1 MRPRWRAKFSGA
13 ADLLD
18 GIVGLI
24 ELVAKTIALGVAFVF
39 WGVIGFFI
47 WARLVVISFV
57 LFTAQVMLSP
67 FSGDKNNTAARR
79 FRAAIRLWPEGFGMI
94 INTIRGVERPGDDD
108 TRMSALD
115 ENDAPRARGFWS
127 SVVSFL
133 WQTMLAVVFWAPL
146 VLFAHFSGLIDVGPL
161 DRLEARI
168 ERMLEPSDAPVDRE
182 LAQEPE
188 RDTPR
193 PSRTADSGARD
204 ETAAPA
210 GPSCLGD
217 RAVQRVSP
225 AQRFVTRRDVNVRR
239 GPGTEHQRLERLRGG
254 QEVSVIGRS
263 PSGQWALIQIDGVT
277 RCFVNTDYLVR
288 RN

>member
-1 MRPRWRAKFSGA
+1 M
-13 ADLLD
+13 D

-94 INTIRGVERPGDDD
+94 INTIRGVERPGDDEM
-108 TRMSALD
+108 RMSALD

-133 WQTMLAVVFWAPL
+133 WQTTLAVVFWAPL
-146 VLFAHFSGLIDVGPL
+146 ILFAHFSGLIDIGPL
-161 DRLEARI
+161 NRYGRASSACSNPPRRPPNPIARLR
-168 ERMLEPSDAPVDRE
+168 
-182 LAQEPE
+182 
-188 RDTPR
+188 
-193 PSRTADSGARD
+193 
-204 ETAAPA
+204 ETAPK
-210 GPSCLGD
+210 
-217 RAVQRVSP
+217 R
-225 AQRFVTRRDVNVRR
+225 
-239 GPGTEHQRLERLRGG
+239 RLRAP
-254 QEVSVIGRS
+254 RHRARAMKRRR
-263 PSGQWALIQIDGVT
+263 PPALLAWAT
-277 RCFVNTDYLVR
+277 ARCSA
-288 RN
+288 

>member
-1 MRPRWRAKFSGA
+1 M
-13 ADLLD
+13 D

-67 FSGDKNNTAARR
+67 FSGDKNNSAARR

-94 INTIRGVERPGDDD
+94 INTIRGVERPGDDE

-133 WQTMLAVVFWAPL
+133 WQTTLAVVFWAPL
-146 VLFAHFSGLIDVGPL
+146 ILFAHFSDMIDIGPL

-168 ERMLEPSDAPVDRE
+168 ERMLEPSEAPAEPNRAPARDRAE
-182 LAQEPE
+182 AAPA
-188 RDTPR
+188 
-193 PSRTADSGARD
+193 RTETSGARD

-217 RAVQRVSP
+217 RAVQRVNP

-263 PSGQWALIQIDGVT
+263 PSGQWALIQVDGVT
-277 RCFVNTDYLVR
+277 RCFVNADYLVR

>member
-1 MRPRWRAKFSGA
+1 M
-13 ADLLD
+13 D

-94 INTIRGVERPGDDD
+94 INTIRGVERPGDDEM
-108 TRMSALD
+108 RMSALD

-133 WQTMLAVVFWAPL
+133 WQTTLAVVFWAPL
-146 VLFAHFSGLIDVGPL
+146 ILFAHFSGMIDIGPL
-161 DRLEARI
+161 NRLEARI
-168 ERMLEPSDAPVDRE
+168 ERILEPSAAPAETNRTPARDRAE
-182 LAQEPE
+182 A
-188 RDTPR
+188 TPAR
-193 PSRTADSGARD
+193 AETSGARD
-204 ETAAPA
+204 ETTAPA

-217 RAVQRVSP
+217 RAVQRVNP

-263 PSGQWALIQIDGVT
+263 PSGQWALIQVDGVT
-277 RCFVNTDYLVR
+277 RCFVNTDYLVC